1 MLRVAYA
8 ALAVLALAACAA
20 PVVGFWESGHMIVAE
35 VARQT
40 LQTSGEGRAAL
51 AKAESFARYMH
62 AQGFPKNPDFVQLAC
77 WPDDIKPYSYAMNPF
92 HFWNKPVPEPA
103 DFKWATMDCPL
114 SKQSS
119 VDLITGFGRTIT
131 TASDPK
137 STLGAGGVNNYWA
150 SWGLALFVHVMGDMH
165 QPLHNTELYDV
176 QFPKGDLGGNLIKVS
191 WNNSKD
197 ITELHAFFDSVCGLY
212 TGTLPR
218 PLSASDA
225 AWMQSEAASL
235 IKQYPL
241 SEAEASLLD
250 PFLIANESWELGVKV
265 AYHMVNGSL
274 IQNHAVL
281 DDAYTQRCI
290 PVMQRQIV
298 RGGVRIARK
307 LITIMQNA
315 SAATAFG
322 GSGDNSGSSN
332 SAGMFI
338 GGLVLGLGLCA
349 IAFVVW
355 KYVLHGGAAAQHHT
369 SSSSPTA
376 GYGAVQKED
385 NALPTAA
392 V

>member
-1 MLRVAYA
+1 MSRSDSS
-8 ALAVLALAACAA
+8 AC
-20 PVVGFWESGHMIVAE
+20 
-35 VARQT
+35 
-40 LQTSGEGRAAL
+40 EGVHFCPRCSCCCYWTTQEL
-51 AKAESFARYMH
+51 
-62 AQGFPKNPDFVQLAC
+62 
-77 WPDDIKPYSYAMNPF
+77 DDASCKPFSYAFNPF

-103 DFKWATMDCPL
+103 DFKWATMNCPL

-119 VDLITGFGRTIT
+119 VDLIWGFGRTIT

-137 STLGAGGVNNYWA
+137 CTLGAGGVNNYWA
-150 SWGLALFVHVMGDMH
+150 SWGLALFVHVLGDMH

-212 TGTLPR
+212 TGTLAR
-218 PLSASDA
+218 PLSSSDA

-250 PFLIANESWELGVKV
+250 YFAIANESFNLGVSI
-265 AYHMVNGSL
+265 AYHMINGSL

-290 PVMQRQIV
+290 PAMQRQIV
-298 RGGVRIARK
+298 RGGVRLARH
-307 LITIMQNA
+307 LIIIMQNA

-322 GSGDNSGSSN
+322 GSGDGGSSN

-338 GGLVLGLGLCA
+338 GGLVLGLGLCV

-355 KYVLHGGAAAQHHT
+355 KYVLHGGAAAQHHA
-369 SSSSPTA
+369 SSPAA
-376 GYGAVQKED
+376 GYGAVEKQD
-385 NALPTAA
+385 NSLPTAA